1 MSTDLLGLCRRLL
14 DTDAV
19 PVTWHRGH
27 GGTQVL
33 RASTAEHGEV
43 IVKQHRTHERHT
55 QEVHA
60 YWTWISA
67 LGDQA
72 PRLLAATDDPPA
84 IVITA
89 VPGIPLDQR
98 KLDSDAERDAHR
110 QAGLL
115 LRTLHAAGRPR
126 LEPDWTAWLAER
138 AEYWIHQAGDRITP
152 SYRAEVRAHMRAL
165 QDLAPLPAVPCH
177 LDFMPHNMI
186 YGDDG
191 TVRLIDFEHSRYD
204 LSARDLVR
212 LATRIWPLRPDL
224 RASFLDEYGQLTAR
238 DREIVEHA
246 TYLDALTKL
255 RRIRPFTSPV

>member
-1 MSTDLLGLCRRLL
+1 MSIDLLELCRRLL
-14 DTDAV
+14 DTDGV
-19 PVTWHRGH
+19 PVTWHPGH
-27 GGTQVL
+27 AGTQVL

-43 IVKQHRTHERHT
+43 IVKQHRSQERHT
-55 QEVHA
+55 QELHA
-60 YWTWISA
+60 YRTWISA
-67 LGDQA
+67 FGDRA

-98 KLDSDAERDAHR
+98 KLDPEAERNSYR
-110 QAGLL
+110 QAGQL
-115 LRTLHAAGRPR
+115 LRTLHAAGPPR

-138 AEYWIHQAGDRITP
+138 AEYWIHQAGDRIT
-152 SYRAEVRAHMRAL
+152 SNDRAEVRAHMRAL

-177 LDFMPHNMI
+177 LDFMPRNMI

-204 LSARDLVR
+204 LPARDLVR

-224 RASFLDEYGQLTAR
+224 RGSFLDEYGQLSVV
-238 DREIVEHA
+238 DRELLEHCA
-246 TYLDALTKL
+246 HLDALTALVTTTL
-255 RRIRPFTSPV
+255 R